1 MWWQDFHFLRP
12 FWLVGLIV
20 PLLLGLKFFYRS
32 ETQSDWSNVCDKN
45 LLDFLLVKT
54 KTSSKHWLK
63 LAAIFFTTTLIVALS
78 GPTWSKKNNPAL
90 SVNNPLTL
98 MLSMSG
104 DMWRKDVSPN
114 RFIRAKYL
122 IKDLTESLK
131 NTESG
136 LIVYTDEPFM
146 ITPLTEDVSII
157 DNLLPAIEMNI
168 VPQDG
173 DRLDRAIDFAV
184 ERMKNAAFVN
194 GSIIVLAS
202 DVGER
207 FDAALSSAAKAAADG
222 FSVNII
228 NVSAATNDKLKIVTE
243 KGLGIYLN
251 YNQNLE
257 PLIKKINDI
266 TAREIKQSQNI
277 QTVWNDMGWYF
288 LWLPAL
294 LILIWFRRG
303 ILVLIFSVLLA
314 EPVSAGWFMNN
325 NQEAMAEFKRQNY
338 AKAAE
343 QFENMQWKG
352 AAAYKNGDYQTAY
365 ANFSQQND
373 VTSLYNQGN
382 ALAKAGKIDEAIKK
396 YEEVLQKQADFA
408 DAKFNLEYLKQQ
420 KQQQKQQ
427 NTQDNQQ
434 EQNKQQNKQ
443 QSPENQT
450 GENQKKE
457 QPQNQQQSGQSE
469 QNKNKQTQADEMS
482 QSSEQKQEQQENNNL
497 QENHSETKNQQ
508 QQTETDEK
516 QSSSNKSNQSD
527 TPKNKSGKTVE
538 NRENEL
544 ETAKNSPSEE
554 NENKQVESIG
564 VNDEKTPEEKEKL
577 QAKMQKFREIPEDKG
592 GLLRAFIQR
601 EYNKKRYKN

>member
-1 MWWQDFHFLRP
+1 MRP
-12 FWLVGLIV
+12 FWLLGLIV
-20 PLLLGLKFFYRS
+20 PLLFSFKSFYSS
-32 ETQSDWSNVCDKN
+32 ETQSAWSNVCDKN
-45 LLDFLLVKT
+45 LLDFLLVKS
-54 KTSSKHWLK
+54 KVSSKRWLRWVAVFFI
-63 LAAIFFTTTLIVALS
+63 AAVIIALS

-98 MLSMSG
+98 VLSMSG

-146 ITPLTEDVSII
+146 VTPLTEDASII
-157 DNLLPAIEMNI
+157 DNLLPALEMSI
-168 VPQDG
+168 IPQDG
-173 DRLDRAIDFAV
+173 DRLDRAIDLAV
-184 ERMKNAAFVN
+184 ERMKNAAFAN
-194 GSIIVLAS
+194 GSVIILAS

-207 FDAALSSAAKAAADG
+207 FDAALSSASKAAAEG
-222 FSVNII
+222 FAVNII
-228 NVSAATNDKLKIVTE
+228 NVAAATNDKLKMVAE
-243 KGLGIYLN
+243 KGLGVYLN
-251 YNQNLE
+251 YNQNLS
-257 PLIKKINDI
+257 PLVNEINDI

-294 LILIWFRRG
+294 LLLVWFRRG
-303 ILVLIFSVLLA
+303 ILVLVIALLTA
-314 EPVSAGWFMNN
+314 NPVSAGWFMNN
-325 NQEAMAEFKRQNY
+325 NQEAMAKFKQQDY
-338 AKAAE
+338 AQAAE
-343 QFENMQWKG
+343 QFEDAQWKG

-434 EQNKQQNKQ
+434 EQNKQQEQTQNQQ
-443 QSPENQT
+443 QSSESQA
-450 GENQKKE
+450 KE
-457 QPQNQQQSGQSE
+457 QPQNQQQNEQSE
-469 QNKNKQTQADEMS
+469 QNKNEQSQADKMTQNS
-482 QSSEQKQEQQENNNL
+482 DGEQNQEELQNRQENTSA
-497 QENHSETKNQQ
+497 SEKQ
-508 QQTETDEK
+508 QQTEAKEN
-516 QSSSNKSNQSD
+516 QSSLNENNQPNAS
-527 TPKNKSGKTVE
+527 KNKSEQRT
-538 NRENEL
+538 
-544 ETAKNSPSEE
+544 
-554 NENKQVESIG
+554 ENKESEPKNGENSQAEEEQEGEAIG
-564 VNDEKTPEEKEKL
+564 VTDEKTPEEKEKIR
-577 QAKMQKFREIPEDKG
+577 AKMQKFREIPEDKG

-601 EYNKKRYKN
+601 EYNKKRYKD